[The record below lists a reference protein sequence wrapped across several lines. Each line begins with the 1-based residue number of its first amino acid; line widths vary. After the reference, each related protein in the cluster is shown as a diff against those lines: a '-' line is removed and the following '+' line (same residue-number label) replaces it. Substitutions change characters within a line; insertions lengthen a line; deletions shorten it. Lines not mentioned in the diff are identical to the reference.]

1 VRVGAYYLGNGEC
14 EFTVWAPT
22 LNQVALQLLSPQKR
36 LIPLAQDSDGYWQV
50 CAQDI
55 YPGALYQ
62 YVLNETEAHPD
73 PASQF
78 QPQGVHGP
86 SQVIDN
92 TFEWTDQNWQ
102 GISLPSYIIYELHVG
117 TFTAEGTFEAAITR
131 LTDLKAL
138 GVTAIEI
145 MPVAQFPGDS
155 AAEPGLAYRNWGYD
169 GVYLYAVQ
177 NSYGGPHG
185 LKRFVDACH
194 QQGMAVILDV
204 VYNHF
209 GPEGNYM
216 SHFAPYFTETY
227 RTPWG
232 SAMNFDD
239 AYSPGVRNF
248 FIQNALHWFQDYH
261 IDALRLDAIQAIYDL
276 GAKHFLRELAEVVEV
291 FSQHDGRK
299 RYLTA
304 ESDLNNPR
312 LVRSLERDGDGL
324 NAQWNDDFHHALHA
338 VLTGDR
344 QGYYQDFGQLTQ
356 LAKTYEDS
364 FVYDWK
370 YSPYR
375 KRYHGMPCRDLMPYQ
390 FIVCTQN
397 HDQIAN
403 QKLLGERLAEILGFE
418 GTKLAAGALLLSP
431 GLPLLFMGEEYGET
445 APFTYFVSHS
455 DPDLIEAVRK
465 GRKLEFSGF
474 GYHGDPPDP
483 EATTT
488 FLSCKL
494 NWQLRYAGSH
504 KILLE
509 FYQALIQLR
518 KTHPALLNF
527 ERSSIKAIADEALQL
542 LTLYRS
548 AKNCQL
554 LSLFNF
560 NHLEIT
566 IRPDLDDTCQVQKLL
581 DSAEEEWL
589 GQGTYLPQTLNPGQS
604 VRVQRRS
611 FAIYELTSV

>member
-1 VRVGAYYLGNGEC
+1 MRVGAHYLGNGEC

-22 LNQVALQLLSPQKR
+22 LNQVALQLLSPQKQI
-36 LIPLAQDSDGYWQV
+36 IPLNQGSDGYWQV
-50 CAQDI
+50 CVPDL
-55 YPGALYQ
+55 YPGGLYQ
-62 YVLNETEAHPD
+62 YILKQTEAHPD

-86 SQVIDN
+86 SQVVDN
-92 TFEWTDQNWQ
+92 TFEWTDQPWQ
-102 GISLPSYIIYELHVG
+102 GISLLSYIIYEIHVG
-117 TFTAEGTFEAAITR
+117 TFTAEGTFEAVIAR
-131 LTDLKAL
+131 LADLKEL
-138 GVTAIEI
+138 GITAIEI

-155 AAEPGLAYRNWGYD
+155 SAEPGLAYRNWGYD

-177 NSYGGPHG
+177 NSYGGPYG
-185 LKRFVDACH
+185 LKRLVDACH
-194 QQGMAVILDV
+194 QQGIAVILDV
-204 VYNHF
+204 VYNHL

-216 SHFAPYFTETY
+216 SHFAPYFTKTY

-261 IDALRLDAIQAIYDL
+261 IDALRLDAVQAIYDL
-276 GAKHFLRELAEVVEV
+276 GAKHFLRELAEAVDA
-291 FSQHDGRK
+291 FSQQDGRK

-312 LVRSLERDGDGL
+312 LVRPNERDGDGL
-324 NAQWNDDFHHALHA
+324 HAQWNDDFHHALYT

-344 QGYYQDFGQLTQ
+344 QGYYQDFGTVTQ

-375 KRYHGMPCRDLMPYQ
+375 KRYHGMPCRDIMPYQ

-397 HDQIAN
+397 HDQVAN
-403 QKLLGERLAEILGFE
+403 QKLLGERLAEILEFE
-418 GTKLAAGALLLSP
+418 GIKLAAGALLLSP

-445 APFTYFVSHS
+445 APFNYFVSHS
-455 DPDLIEAVRK
+455 DPDLIEAVRE
-465 GRKLEFSGF
+465 GRKLEFARF

-483 EATTT
+483 EAIMT

-494 NWQLRYAGSH
+494 NWQLRYVGSH

-509 FYQALIQLR
+509 FYQGLIQLR

-527 ERSSIKAIADEALQL
+527 ERNSIKAIADEDHQL

-548 AKNCQL
+548 AENCQL

-560 NHLEIT
+560 SHTEAT
-566 IRPDLDDTCQVQKLL
+566 VQPDINATYQAHKLL

-589 GQGTYLPQTLNPGQS
+589 GQGTPLPQMFKPGQS
-604 VRVQRRS
+604 IRLQRRS